1 LSTHELAHSIGHR
14 ALTRTLTWRA
24 RLISTIGPFTALG
37 GAVWAV
43 LQPDRITLLHPFS
56 NSFWWLVVEPPIFVV
71 LAGVLFH
78 VVIARALL
86 EDLKGNDAAA

>member
-1 LSTHELAHSIGHR
+1 LSTHELTHPIR
-14 ALTRTLTWRA
+14 QRVRTRTVAWRA
-24 RLISTIGPFTALG
+24 RLISTIGPLTSLG

-43 LQPDRITLLHPFS
+43 LQPDRITLLHPLQ

-71 LAGVLFH
+71 LAGLAFH
-78 VVIARALL
+78 FFVARALL